1 MIRVLLFL
9 LAILVAVLG
18 FVLQRPWLY
27 AAAAVPLAGGLA
39 LVARRLWTSYG
50 AQQRQRR
57 SRSSGAR
64 RGTESKGGAD
74 RTSTGPR
81 GESLEDFGIVDVRPQ
96 EAASEAKAAAPAS
109 EPSPEEDEAASDPAP
124 DRASSEAAAEAEAP
138 AAQRASNAA
147 AESASARPS
156 DAADDEPADTTDDTD
171 AERAPAETEAAPDP
185 DAPPAKA
192 ETNGTPATTPD
203 DAHDPLLTP
212 YVEALRVALDA
223 HTACFLVQSD
233 VALQYDIRA
242 IASAEDAV
250 QRRGTFETK
259 NPLLTPQ
266 MMEEPITIRPLDRP
280 DVVSSYLGYYH
291 DAPPI
296 DHVALAPVSVS
307 GQPAVHFLLADSTG
321 DVDLGTKRA
330 GALLKRFAD
339 TLSLVLEKRAAE
351 ASAADAEAA
360 EAMAGEDE
368 ESPRP
373 RTEIIAEEM
382 EAADAA
388 DDPLSLLLVHL
399 NRAEA
404 LAREGEDAV
413 QDAEARF
420 AQRLDELAASSRVVR
435 FGELTYGVFYR
446 GDANAVEP
454 FAADLQETMRTE
466 TGVLEGGVSIGVAVR
481 DARHDPESLRADATE
496 ALSESYKTGACTI
509 AE

>member
-27 AAAAVPLAGGLA
+27 AAATVPLAGALA
-39 LVARRLWTSYG
+39 LIARRLWTSYG

-57 SRSSGAR
+57 SRSGSTGGR
-64 RGTESKGGAD
+64 RTEPPGGGD

-81 GESLEDFGIVDVRPQ
+81 EESLEDFGIVDVRPQ
-96 EAASEAKAAAPAS
+96 EAASEAKETTSP
-109 EPSPEEDEAASDPAP
+109 PSPEEGETGSDPAP
-124 DRASSEAAAEAEAP
+124 DRASSEAVPEGKAPAADGASTTAQSSAAESSDTDDEAADTADDPEAERPPEEAEA
-138 AAQRASNAA
+138 ASN
-147 AESASARPS
+147 
-156 DAADDEPADTTDDTD
+156 
-171 AERAPAETEAAPDP
+171 P
-185 DAPPAKA
+185 DAPPSKTA
-192 ETNGTPATTPD
+192 TNGAPPSAPEE
-203 DAHDPLLTP
+203 AHDPLLTP
-212 YVEALRVALDA
+212 YVEALRAALDA
-223 HTACFLVQSD
+223 HTVCFLVQDD
-233 VALQYDIRA
+233 VALKYDIRA
-242 IASAEDAV
+242 IASTENDV

-280 DVVSSYLGYYH
+280 DVVSSYLGYYRH
-291 DAPPI
+291 PPPI
-296 DHVALAPVSVS
+296 DHVALAPVAVS

-321 DVDLGTKRA
+321 DVDLDTKRA

-339 TLSLVLEKRAAE
+339 TLSLALEKRAAE
-351 ASAADAEAA
+351 AAPTETKT
-360 EAMAGEDE
+360 EEDTT
-368 ESPRP
+368 STDDSGPRP

-382 EAADAA
+382 EATDAA

-404 LAREGEDAV
+404 IAREGEAAV
-413 QDAEARF
+413 EDAEARF

-446 GDANAVEP
+446 GDADAVEP
-454 FAADLQETMRTE
+454 FAADLQETMRSE
-466 TGVLEGGVSIGVAVR
+466 TGILEGGVSIGVAVR

-496 ALSESYKTGACTI
+496 ALRESYKTGACTI